1 MPEPGGDHRERK
13 NGESNEPFLIKIIL
27 SGRWS
32 SFFRLLRYIGFYV
45 SSAQRLPRSKK
56 SLNHTQKSLL
66 LASTGK

>member
-32 SFFRLLRYIGFYV
+32 SFFRLLYCILCV
-45 SSAQRLPRSKK
+45 ICAAAAKVKK